1 MREVKYYTS
10 GLHNIFDTHAHL
22 YDGRFVEEGISPD
35 DVLRRASEAGVN
47 RILIPADSIESSKA
61 AIDYVKQHDGKYDVS
76 LYASVGIHPHEASSF
91 NSDAEKQIYEWLDG
105 NRKARKVLALGE
117 IGLDYYYDLSPRDVQ
132 CQVYRRQLEIAYE
145 MDVPII
151 LHEREATGDSMD
163 ILREFYRKGNLRKNV
178 GVCHCCS
185 ASPEIA
191 RELVKMGFY
200 IGFDGPITFK
210 NNKNT
215 PLVCEAV
222 PQDRIVI
229 ETDSPY
235 LTPVPNRGA
244 INEPGMVPYVLER
257 IAAIKNIDVSDMA
270 GITTENGLSLY
281 EIQEKRVNI

>member
-1 MREVKYYTS
+1 MREVKYYPS

-61 AIDYVKQHDGKYDVS
+61 AIDYVKQHDGKCDVS

-105 NRKARKVLALGE
+105 DRKTRKVLALGE

-257 IAAIKNIDVSDMA
+257 IAAIKKIDVADMA

-281 EIQEKRVNI
+281 EI